1 MPADHFL
8 LQHVHLPTY
17 SRRRRILPVPY
28 FNIEKWHV
36 QVIARVAHLTALN
49 ASAITPYERKES
61 ELRYMRAILG
71 ALLDLI
77 SITLSWLP
85 CSLLSSSFL
94 D

>member
-1 MPADHFL
+1 MPADHFPHTCAPI
-8 LQHVHLPTY
+8 QQ
-17 SRRRRILPVPY
+17 IEK
-28 FNIEKWHV
+28 NISVAYLNTKKWHV

-71 ALLDLI
+71 ELLDLI

-85 CSLLSSSFL
+85 
-94 D
+94 